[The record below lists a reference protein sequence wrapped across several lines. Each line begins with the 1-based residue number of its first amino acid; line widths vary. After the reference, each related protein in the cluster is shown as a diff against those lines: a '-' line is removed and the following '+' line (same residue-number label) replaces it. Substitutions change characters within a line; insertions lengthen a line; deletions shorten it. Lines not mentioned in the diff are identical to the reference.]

1 MKSKKTAM
9 TAQNA
14 VRVTKAVAVYD
25 CKEMVELADV
35 MS

>member
-25 CKEMVELADV
+25 CKENG
-35 MS
+35 